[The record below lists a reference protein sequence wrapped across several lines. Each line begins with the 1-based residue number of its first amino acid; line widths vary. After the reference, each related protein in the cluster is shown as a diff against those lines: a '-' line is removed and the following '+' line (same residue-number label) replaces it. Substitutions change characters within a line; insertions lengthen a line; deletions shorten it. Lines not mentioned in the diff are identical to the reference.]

1 MYSNVFESIQKC
13 QNNSKY
19 SKMYFKVFNLPF
31 QGKIQIPMDTV
42 QVFVA
47 IRNDRE
53 THAVIEM
60 DDVSSLTSEVKKG
73 ALKASSHL
81 KKPKEKHQYQP

>member
-1 MYSNVFESIQKC
+1 MYLKVFKNVFQSIPIPLA
-13 QNNSKY
+13 
-19 SKMYFKVFNLPF
+19 FL
-31 QGKIQIPMDTV
+31 GKIQIPMDTV

-81 KKPKEKHQYQP
+81 KKPKEKHQY

>member
-1 MYSNVFESIQKC
+1 
-13 QNNSKY
+13 
-19 SKMYFKVFNLPF
+19 
-31 QGKIQIPMDTV
+31 MDTV

-81 KKPKEKHQYQP
+81 KKPKEKHQYYP

>member
-1 MYSNVFESIQKC
+1 
-13 QNNSKY
+13 
-19 SKMYFKVFNLPF
+19 MYFKVFKNVF
-31 QGKIQIPMDTV
+31 QSIQLAFLGKIQIPMDTL

-53 THAVIEM
+53 THAVIET

-73 ALKASSHL
+73 
-81 KKPKEKHQYQP
+81 PRP